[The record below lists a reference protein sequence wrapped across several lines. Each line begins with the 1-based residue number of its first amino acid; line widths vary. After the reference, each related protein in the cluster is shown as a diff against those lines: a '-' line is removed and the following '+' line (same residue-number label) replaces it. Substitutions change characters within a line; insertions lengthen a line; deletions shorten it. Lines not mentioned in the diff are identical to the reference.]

1 MKISQPIDIFIFDL
15 DETIYQPNSG
25 IWNLIG
31 ERIFA
36 FMREH
41 LPDVPD
47 EGIMPLRDRLLKQYG
62 TTLRGLHEERGI
74 DVQAYLDYV
83 HDIDLS
89 SILGPDDEL
98 RNFLGSIP
106 QKKYIFTNASEGH
119 AKNVLTKMNL
129 LDLFNGITDVG
140 AVQPY
145 CKPMPEAF
153 KLMFQ
158 HLKIANPSTCL
169 YADDNL
175 PNLATAQA
183 LGMVPLY
190 VGQKQGHDFLQVE
203 RLADLEALLPNL
215 EEVQS

>member
-1 MKISQPIDIFIFDL
+1 MKISQPIENFIFDL

-25 IWNLIG
+25 IWDLIG

-47 EGIMPLRDRLLKQYG
+47 EAIEPLRDRLLRQYG

-74 DVQAYLDYV
+74 NVQAYLDYV

-89 SILGPDDEL
+89 AILKPDEEL
-98 RNFLGSIP
+98 RSSLASLR

-119 AKNVLTKMNL
+119 ARNVLNQMNL
-129 LDLFNGITDVG
+129 LDLFSGITDVG

-158 HLKIANPSTCL
+158 RLRIANPATCL

-183 LGMVPLY
+183 LGMIPLY
-190 VGQKQGHDFLQVE
+190 VGHKEGHGFAKVE
-203 RLADLEALLPNL
+203 RLADLKTLLPDL
-215 EEVQS
+215 EEVKV